1 MKEKKFNIEWLALIT
16 AFCWG
21 TGSFF
26 GKRAMNLGRISPLVG
41 ITIRTFF
48 AMILFY
54 SFLLLFG
61 RKINVLFLTEVKTAW
76 KKSKSGLLQ
85 IIVFEGILAG
95 GLGMFL
101 YYLAISGGKLSI
113 VMPLAFLS
121 PFWGTLLAILFKD
134 EKVTFHR
141 SFGLVFTIVGIVL
154 LTTIGISLEEFFEWR
169 IEYVAL
175 LTGFCWGIGSF
186 FGKKGMKKAE
196 ISSFSGITIR
206 STTSFLILSVTVFTL
221 GPLLLDS
228 YFIFEIIRVFQNTPL
243 QFFLIVIFEGLL
255 AGFLGMLVYYIAI
268 RKGELSLIMPLAF
281 TSPFW
286 GTLWGIIFQT
296 ENLSNTVISAMILIL
311 YGIILTSSP
320 NFMKPVYQLK
330 TTKLYQDETR
340 TILNSEPS
348 LRIRKR

>member
-1 MKEKKFNIEWLALIT
+1 
-16 AFCWG
+16 
-21 TGSFF
+21 
-26 GKRAMNLGRISPLVG
+26 
-41 ITIRTFF
+41 
-48 AMILFY
+48 
-54 SFLLLFG
+54 
-61 RKINVLFLTEVKTAW
+61 
-76 KKSKSGLLQ
+76 
-85 IIVFEGILAG
+85 
-95 GLGMFL
+95 
-101 YYLAISGGKLSI
+101 
-113 VMPLAFLS
+113 
-121 PFWGTLLAILFKD
+121 
-134 EKVTFHR
+134 
-141 SFGLVFTIVGIVL
+141 
-154 LTTIGISLEEFFEWR
+154 
-169 IEYVAL
+169 
-175 LTGFCWGIGSF
+175 
-186 FGKKGMKKAE
+186 MKKAE